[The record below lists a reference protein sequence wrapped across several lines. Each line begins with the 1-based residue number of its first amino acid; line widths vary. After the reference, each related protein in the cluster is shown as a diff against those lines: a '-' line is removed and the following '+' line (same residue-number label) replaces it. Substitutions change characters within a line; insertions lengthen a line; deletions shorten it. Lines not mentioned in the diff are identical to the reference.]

1 LQRSCSLHRGKTKG
15 SDVHLLPS
23 ATLLLAAFLGAGPT
37 AAQTIAERD
46 CRRLERHVPAPDVAY
61 RPGVDVRGR
70 PVAPADLAPAPAIVP
85 ERLTIHLGVDLQR
98 RLGLPRD
105 LIADLPLGVIEIE
118 NDTVLFNGRPL
129 GPDATAALA
138 AACREARRR

>member
-1 LQRSCSLHRGKTKG
+1 MKESHVR
-15 SDVHLLPS
+15 HLRS
-23 ATLLLAAFLGAGPT
+23 ATLLLAAALGTAPT

-85 ERLTIHLGVDLQR
+85 ERLAIHLGVDLQR
-98 RLGLPRD
+98 RLGLPDD
-105 LIADLPLGVIEIE
+105 LIADLPLGVVEIE
-118 NDTVLFNGRPL
+118 NERVLFNGRPL
-129 GPDATAALA
+129 APDATAALA

>member
-1 LQRSCSLHRGKTKG
+1 MRRVQQGT
-15 SDVHLLPS
+15 LLPL
-23 ATLLLAAFLGAGPT
+23 ALALAALPGAAP
-37 AAQTIAERD
+37 ASAQTIAERD

-70 PVAPADLAPAPAIVP
+70 PVVPADLAPPPAIVP
-85 ERLTIHLGVDLQR
+85 DRLTILLGVDLQR

-118 NDTVLFNGRPL
+118 NGQALFNGRPL
-129 GPDATAALA
+129 AADDAAALA

>member
-1 LQRSCSLHRGKTKG
+1 MRPAWL
-15 SDVHLLPS
+15 
-23 ATLLLAAFLGAGPT
+23 AALLLILPAVTGPAT
-37 AAQTIAERD
+37 AQTIAERD

-70 PVAPADLAPAPAIVP
+70 AVPPADLAAQPAIVP

-105 LIADLPLGVIEIE
+105 LIADLPLGIIEIE
-118 NDTVLFNGRPL
+118 NGTALFNGRPL
-129 GPDATAALA
+129 APDTAAALA
-138 AACREARRR
+138 AACAAARRR

>member
-1 LQRSCSLHRGKTKG
+1 
-15 SDVHLLPS
+15 LLPLVL
-23 ATLLLAAFLGAGPT
+23 ALAALPGAAP
-37 AAQTIAERD
+37 ASVQTIAERD
-46 CRRLERHVPAPDVAY
+46 CRRLERHVPAPDVAF

-70 PVAPADLAPAPAIVP
+70 PVAPADLAPSPAIVP
-85 ERLTIHLGVDLQR
+85 DRLTILLGVDLRR

-118 NDTVLFNGRPL
+118 NGQALFNGRPL
-129 GPDATAALA
+129 AADDAAALA